1 MSSAIASIQYV
12 SKTKTLTVS
21 FMRGGSVTYEGVPA
35 NVVKNFR
42 RASSQGRYY
51 NRNIRGQY

>member
-12 SKTKTLTVS
+12 SKTQTLTITFV
-21 FMRGGSVTYEGVPA
+21 RGGTVTYEEVPP
-35 NVVKNFR
+35 NVVKNFK

-51 NRNIRGQY
+51 NRNIKGQY